1 MYDAGRTDEE
11 FEGVLERLKDEGS
24 SLLVVGDVPGEAYAR
39 ASRRMLGDGEHAPR
53 QRVLVVGGSAGATLP
68 GRLGET
74 RCGDS
79 DTVITHGTN
88 ARSAVASANVTPSV
102 TPRAHASAGDANALG
117 RTVIDQIDALGDEFA
132 PGELRLGVDTLQTL
146 LDTAGEFP
154 AFRTADL
161 LSERVRRERGM
172 AHFHLPKPRDDRHV
186 RLLEP
191 LFDAVVELRVTD
203 GVEQRW
209 SLRDED
215 VMSEWVSLD
224 G

>member
-1 MYDAGRTDEE
+1 MYGAGRTDAD
-11 FEGVLERLKDEGS
+11 FEGVLERLKEEGS

-39 ASRRMLGDGEHAPR
+39 ASCRMLGDGEHAPR
-53 QRVLVVGGSAGATLP
+53 QRVLVVGGGAGATLP
-68 GRLGET
+68 ARCGES

-88 ARSAVASANVTPSV
+88 ARSAVADAGVTPAI
-102 TPRAHASAGDANALG
+102 TPQTHVAAGDANALG
-117 RTVIDQIDALGDEFA
+117 RAVLDTIASSDGEFA
-132 PGELRLGVDTLQTL
+132 AGELRVGVDTVQTL
-146 LDTAGEFP
+146 IDAVGEFP
-154 AFRTADL
+154 TFQTVDL
-161 LSERVRRERGM
+161 LSECVRRERGM

-215 VMSEWVSLD
+215 VVSEWVALD
-224 G
+224 D

>member
-1 MYDAGRTDEE
+1 ME
-11 FEGVLERLKDEGS
+11 FEGVLERLKEEGS

-39 ASRRMLGDGEHAPR
+39 ASRRMFGDDDHAPR
-53 QRVLVVGGSAGATLP
+53 QRVLVVGGGARTTLP
-68 GRLGET
+68 SRVREP
-74 RCGDS
+74 RRRDS

-88 ARSAVASANVTPSV
+88 ARRAVADAGVTPDI
-102 TPRAHASAGDANALG
+102 TPRAHVAAGDTNVLG
-117 RTVIDQIDALGDEFA
+117 RAVLETIASLDGEFA

-154 AFRTADL
+154 TFRTVDL

-172 AHFHLPKPRDDRHV
+172 AHFRLPKPRSDQHV

-215 VMSEWVSLD
+215 VVSEWVSLD
-224 G
+224 A